1 MERRGGSRRRWTRS
15 AAAAVSGWALLM
27 LSHPVWAQTLPVV
40 LENSIRRNVAPKQAV
55 SEGFGSRIAVRTGDT

>member
-1 MERRGGSRRRWTRS
+1 
-15 AAAAVSGWALLM
+15 M